1 MTECNHNIQK
11 HNYFKV
17 ISIYGIGGIGKT
29 KLLDK
34 IKQSIFEGGYK
45 RNVISISFEIDKNH
59 QSLENLIKIRK
70 AFKKT
75 LLLI

>member
-1 MTECNHNIQK
+1 MKNYWIDEYNSASKQFVNRTEIRNIIMTECNHNMQK

-34 IKQSIFEGGYK
+34 IKQSIFE
-45 RNVISISFEIDKNH
+45 SE
-59 QSLENLIKIRK
+59 
-70 AFKKT
+70 
-75 LLLI
+75 